1 MKTTLIKSA
10 MATLAIV
17 ATVSFTS
24 CSKDEGTDDPMV
36 PDSKNIVQ
44 VAKSDNQ
51 FSTLV
56 AAIEKAGLAST
67 LESTGPFTVFAPT
80 NEAFNALFSELGISG
95 LNDLSA
101 ETLKPILLNHVL
113 AGSVKSSA
121 ITTGYFATANT
132 YGPNMEPVN
141 VYINKSSGVMED
153 GSKVTTADVMASN
166 GVIHVINKVI
176 LPSTVVGHAINN
188 PDFSILVQAVVKAGL
203 ADVLKGSG
211 PFTVFA
217 PTNEAFNALFS
228 QLGVSG
234 IGDLSAEILKP
245 ILLNHVVSGA
255 VKSSAITTGYFA
267 TANASGPNATA
278 VKVYIQK
285 GSGVTVDG
293 SNVIAAD
300 IMSSNGVIHA
310 IDKVILPASVV
321 GHALN
326 NPNFSILVQAVVK
339 AGLVDALSG
348 AGPFTVFAPTNDAF
362 NALFATLGV
371 SGIDALTADQLTPI
385 LLYHV
390 VAGNVTASQVST
402 GNVPTLKEGS
412 SISIFADGSGVK
424 LNNSSNVIA
433 TDVQGSNGV
442 IHAID
447 AVILP

>member
-1 MKTTLIKSA
+1 MKTTLFKSA
-10 MATLAIV
+10 LATFAIV
-17 ATVSFTS
+17 ATVSLTS
-24 CSKDEGTDDPMV
+24 CSKEDETETPM
-36 PDSKNIVQ
+36 PGSKNIVQ
-44 VAKSDNQ
+44 VAQSDNQ

-67 LESTGPFTVFAPT
+67 LSGMGPFTVFAPT
-80 NEAFNALFSELGISG
+80 NAAFDALFSQLGVSG
-95 LNDLSA
+95 LSDLSA

-113 AGSVKSSA
+113 AGSIKSSA
-121 ITTGYFATANT
+121 ITTGYFATANSF
-132 YGPNMEPVN
+132 GPDQSAVN
-141 VYINKSSGVMED
+141 VYIQKGSGVTVD
-153 GSKVTTADVMASN
+153 GSNVTSADVMASN
-166 GVIHVINKVI
+166 GVIHVIDKVI
-176 LPSTVVGHAINN
+176 LPSSVVGHALNN
-188 PDFSILVQAVVKAGL
+188 ADFSILVQAVVKAGL
-203 ADVLKGSG
+203 ADVLSGSG

-217 PTNEAFNALFS
+217 PTNTAFNALFS

-234 IGDLSAEILKP
+234 ISDLSAETLKP
-245 ILLNHVVSGA
+245 ILLNHVIAGA

-267 TANASGPNATA
+267 TVNTFGPAGTA

-285 GSGVTVDG
+285 SSGVTIDG

-300 IMSSNGVIHA
+300 IMGSNGVIHV

-339 AGLVDALSG
+339 AGLVEALSG

-412 SISIFADGSGVK
+412 SISIVADGSGVK
-424 LNNSSNVIA
+424 LNNSSSVIA

-442 IHAID
+442 IHAIN

>member
-1 MKTTLIKSA
+1 MKTTLLKSA
-10 MATLAIV
+10 LATFAIV

-24 CSKDEGTDDPMV
+24 CSKDEENETPM
-36 PDSKNIVQ
+36 PAAKNIIQ
-44 VAKSDNQ
+44 VAQSDNQ
-51 FSTLV
+51 FSILV

-80 NEAFNALFSELGISG
+80 NEAFNALFSQLGVSG

-121 ITTGYFATANT
+121 ITTGYFATANS
-132 YGPNMEPVN
+132 YGPNMEAVN
-141 VYINKSSGVMED
+141 VYIVKSSGVTVD
-153 GSKVTTADVMASN
+153 GSNVTSADIMASN
-166 GVIHVINKVI
+166 GVIHVIDKVI
-176 LPSTVVGHAINN
+176 LPASVVSHAINN
-188 PDFSILVQAVVKAGL
+188 PNFSILVQAVVKAGL
-203 ADVLKGSG
+203 ADVLSGTG

-217 PTNEAFNALFS
+217 PTNDAFNALFS

-234 IGDLSAEILKP
+234 ISDLSAEILKP
-245 ILLNHVVSGA
+245 ILLNHVLSGS

-267 TANASGPNATA
+267 TANTYGPNMTA
-278 VKVYIQK
+278 VKVFVQK
-285 GSGVTVDG
+285 NSGVTVDG
-293 SNVIAAD
+293 CNVIAAD
-300 IMSSNGVIHA
+300 IMGSNGVIHV

-321 GHALN
+321 SHAIN

-339 AGLVDALSG
+339 AGLVEALSG

-362 NALFATLGV
+362 NALFASLGV
-371 SGIDALTADQLTPI
+371 SGIGDLTAEQLTPI

-390 VAGNVTASQVST
+390 VPGNVTASQVVT
-402 GNVPTLKEGS
+402 GSVATLNEGS
-412 SISIFADGSGVK
+412 NISIVADASGVK

-447 AVILP
+447 SVILP